1 MTISK
6 ADLET
11 KYASWFSS
19 LKNSGKAKEE
29 ILSRFSTEPDELHV
43 WTEQDIFEQSR
54 RIIETYEK
62 AERSLNRDSAPNPG
76 V

>member
-1 MTISK
+1 MTITK
-6 ADLET
+6 TDLET
-11 KYASWFSS
+11 KCASWFSS

-43 WTEQDIFEQSR
+43 WTEQDNFEQSR

-62 AERSLNRDSAPNPG
+62 AERALNRGSAPNPG